1 MNQPVL
7 KTRRLLL
14 RSFNLEDAN
23 KVQNLAG
30 NYNVSKTTL
39 NIPYPYE
46 SGMAEEWINPQS
58 ENWKSRTSVVYAI
71 TLSESDELVGAISLM
86 QIDGIQGELGYW
98 IGEPYWR
105 KGYCTEAA
113 EALIQF
119 SFDKL
124 KISKIFAEHLTSN
137 PASGEVMK
145 KVGMLHSETTQK
157 VDRAGRMADIENY
170 EIRNT

>member
-1 MNQPVL
+1 MKQPVL

-14 RSFNLEDAN
+14 RSFNLDDAS

-39 NIPYPYE
+39 NIPFPYE
-46 SGMAEEWINPQS
+46 PGMAEKWISPQPES
-58 ENWKSRTSVVYAI
+58 WDTRTGVVYAI
-71 TLSESDELVGAISLM
+71 NLLETDQLVGAISLVK
-86 QIDGIQGELGYW
+86 IDGIQGELGYW
-98 IGEPYWR
+98 IGEPYWG

-113 EALIQF
+113 KSLVQF

-124 KISKIFAEHLTSN
+124 GLSKVNAEHLASN
-137 PASGEVMK
+137 PASGEVLRK
-145 KVGMLHSETTQK
+145 AGMLHTKTTQK
-157 VDRAGRMADIENY
+157 VDRDGKMADIEIY